1 MAEEGGS
8 VRVVPT
14 VVVQVG
20 VVRVVRVCIICVSG
34 GGVKW
39 VLGDG

>member
-1 MAEEGGS
+1 MVEEGGS
-8 VRVVPT
+8 VRVVPA
-14 VVVQVG
+14 VVVQ
-20 VVRVVRVCIICVSG
+20 VRVVRVCIMCVSG